1 MGKIHIGDREYMTKA
16 TYKSDEVEGLLKALT
31 GKDRRVIIEENGCVL
46 CDERADQFRDELSLK
61 EYQIS
66 GYCQPCQDEIF
77 GTDKSNW
84 IAGRY
89 D

>member
-1 MGKIHIGDREYMTKA
+1 MGKIHIGDREYITKA

-31 GKDRRVIIEENGCVL
+31 GKDRRVTIEENGCVL

-77 GTDKSNW
+77 GTDKSNRVNW
-84 IAGRY
+84 V
-89 D
+89 